1 MLTPREVRMQLD
13 ALANEVAQ
21 PAGLYYEL
29 YSRLFSE
36 RVEDWIETVP
46 PSEAELIRRE
56 AQRDFD
62 YSMGAEIVARAPVQR
77 EFLQREPLF
86 NPAWDLDY

>member
-1 MLTPREVRMQLD
+1 MQLD

-29 YSRLFSE
+29 YSRLFSA

-56 AQRDFD
+56 AQHDFD
-62 YSMGAEIVARAPVQR
+62 YSMGTEIMARAPVQR
-77 EFLQREPLF
+77 EFSQREPLF
-86 NPAWDLDY
+86 NPAWDMDY